1 VTHTS
6 GSRWSPK
13 EFHILVVRP
22 GGQSGF
28 PRFLRECVKRISL
41 EGIEASDLLS
51 DFFAK
56 VTLFHRDAHA
66 WLKVVS
72 KRVSHLGCQ
81 ARRSE
86 WVP

>member
-1 VTHTS
+1 MFSQKSFTS
-6 GSRWSPK
+6 RLSSQAVRVGSLDFEESALKGYHSRGLS
-13 EFHILVVRP
+13 
-22 GGQSGF
+22 
-28 PRFLRECVKRISL
+28 
-41 EGIEASDLLS
+41 ASDLLS

-56 VTLFHRDAHA
+56 VTFFHRDAHE